1 MKIRIIRY
9 ITILLAF
16 LAGFG
21 FMNYATYMG
30 NRDMTAVMAEATLPV
45 AYVEQDGQLYNEMHG
60 YVTEMDGSYMK
71 DSIIGLSQEHQIE
84 LAVEKYNAKIE
95 SVSYEV
101 RSLDMTRLVES
112 GQGLEGED
120 DGTYVRYT
128 LTLKDLLE
136 QGEQYLL
143 ILKVETGDWEE
154 VSYYSLISYLGEN
167 HVQDCVD
174 FAEEFHR
181 MTVEKETGHTY
192 LQYLEPN
199 GTMDG
204 KSLGY
209 VNIHSRSGPIT
220 WGDMQIQQITEPKI
234 HFTEFDQDVTS
245 LVMVYQVQNTETKE
259 TYQVSESFRIRY
271 TGSRMYL
278 LAYERTA
285 DRIFTVGSQI
295 LEDGAIAFG
304 IQSEEPNYLKNDE
317 ENVVAFVQQGQ
328 LWSYDF
334 SQNRLSLVYGFED
347 GEDARGFYQAHD
359 FRLLDVEDSGSM
371 DFLVY
376 GYMNRGRYEGMSGV
390 LLCHYDALMSTVEEQ
405 FFLPSDRPY
414 ETLKEEI
421 GSLAVENDDGSAWI
435 SYRGMILQID
445 LSDCSVEVLAE
456 GVLEERLK
464 VSDSGEQA
472 AWTDE
477 NAKTIWLLDAKT
489 GLVQKISAGDGEVL
503 RALGFMEEDFIYGA
517 ALEEDIHTD
526 AAGQQTIPMQRVVI
540 RDSEGKEVRE
550 FNYLSKGKYVIG
562 VTIVENRI
570 DLDCVSKA
578 DDGSYAEALP
588 EPITYTSE
596 VTAETLKL
604 TVVNDEIRRNEYSM
618 TYGGTLKSG
627 SMKRPRVKLVLFEKS
642 RTIELESSGQE
653 RYLSYS
659 FDGQAIG
666 FDTLSEAVNDAYDR
680 MGTVW
685 KDGSRC
691 FWERGGRQTRR
702 QLFEI
707 EDLEQPAEGES
718 SLAYCLSQLLR
729 QKQLYTDVQA
739 DLDAG
744 MAVWEILD
752 QKLGADNCLL
762 PGCSLSTALYYVSNG
777 MPVVALTETGEAVL
791 IVGYDTQNIIY
802 YEPGKASLT
811 KAGIKDGTVAFERG
825 GNLFFTCLP

>member
-1 MKIRIIRY
+1 
-9 ITILLAF
+9 
-16 LAGFG
+16 
-21 FMNYATYMG
+21 
-30 NRDMTAVMAEATLPV
+30 
-45 AYVEQDGQLYNEMHG
+45 
-60 YVTEMDGSYMK
+60 
-71 DSIIGLSQEHQIE
+71 
-84 LAVEKYNAKIE
+84 
-95 SVSYEV
+95 
-101 RSLDMTRLVES
+101 
-112 GQGLEGED
+112 
-120 DGTYVRYT
+120 
-128 LTLKDLLE
+128 
-136 QGEQYLL
+136 
-143 ILKVETGDWEE
+143 
-154 VSYYSLISYLGEN
+154 
-167 HVQDCVD
+167 
-174 FAEEFHR
+174 
-181 MTVEKETGHTY
+181 
-192 LQYLEPN
+192 
-199 GTMDG
+199 
-204 KSLGY
+204 
-209 VNIHSRSGPIT
+209 
-220 WGDMQIQQITEPKI
+220 
-234 HFTEFDQDVTS
+234 
-245 LVMVYQVQNTETKE
+245 
-259 TYQVSESFRIRY
+259 
-271 TGSRMYL
+271 
-278 LAYERTA
+278 
-285 DRIFTVGSQI
+285 
-295 LEDGAIAFG
+295 
-304 IQSEEPNYLKNDE
+304 
-317 ENVVAFVQQGQ
+317 
-328 LWSYDF
+328 
-334 SQNRLSLVYGFED
+334 
-347 GEDARGFYQAHD
+347 
-359 FRLLDVEDSGSM
+359 
-371 DFLVY
+371 
-376 GYMNRGRYEGMSGV
+376 MSGV

-550 FNYLSKGKYVIG
+550 FNYLSKGKYVID

-570 DLDCVSKA
+570 DLDCVAKA
-578 DDGSYAEALP
+578 DDGSYTEALP

-604 TVVNDEIRRNEYSM
+604 TVANDEIRRNEYSM